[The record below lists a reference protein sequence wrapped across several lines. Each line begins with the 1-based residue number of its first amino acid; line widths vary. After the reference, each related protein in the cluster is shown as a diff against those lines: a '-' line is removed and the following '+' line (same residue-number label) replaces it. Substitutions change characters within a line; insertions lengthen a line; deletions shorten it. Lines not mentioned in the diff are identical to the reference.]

1 MAATAIPRIAMAATT
16 SEEPL
21 KQPPE
26 KSRGLKR
33 GCGILHNSNGVEAIE
48 KTALKQ
54 NPICAAPV

>member
-1 MAATAIPRIAMAATT
+1 MAATATPGIAMAATT

-48 KTALKQ
+48 KTA
-54 NPICAAPV
+54 